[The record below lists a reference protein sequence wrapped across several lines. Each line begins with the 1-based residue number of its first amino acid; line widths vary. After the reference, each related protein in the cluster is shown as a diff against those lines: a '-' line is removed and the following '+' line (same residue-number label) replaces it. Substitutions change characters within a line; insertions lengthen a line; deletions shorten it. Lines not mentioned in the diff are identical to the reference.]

1 MPTVYDV
8 PAEDLIQA
16 IAVELKKYNKI
27 TPPVWASYVKTG
39 SFKQHA
45 PQDPNWWFVRC
56 ASLLRKVYLS
66 GPIGTSHLRKAYGG
80 LRRGRMSPEKST
92 KASGAVIRKALQ
104 QLESEGLI
112 TSKSAINSCSC
123 FPLTTAFWSI
133 VFKFAIKYSYRISI
147 IKISCSTISILI

>member
-66 GPIGTSHLRKAYGG
+66 GPIGTSHLRKAYSG
-80 LRRGRMSPEKST
+80 LRRGRNSPEKST
-92 KASGAVIRKALQ
+92 RASGAVIRKALQ

-112 TSKSAINSCSC
+112 TSSRPGRIISAKGRSLLDKFSATLIKEK
-123 FPLTTAFWSI
+123 FPEL
-133 VFKFAIKYSYRISI
+133 KKY
-147 IKISCSTISILI
+147 